1 MTNILVSSANF
12 KILCLPERL
21 KQHIGTVD
29 HCRPVTVSRKLCIF
43 TAVLYYTNACSLEWV
58 HGGILVLVLRSF
70 HEDRLCAKND
80 YHISVH
86 SDLDLWLFD
95 PKIAVPVIR
104 DVVACLH
111 IWTFM
116 VYRFRV
122 NGWHW
127 ARDRQIVGRHV
138 CSLLWADAPYVDGRD
153 YSVCC

>member
-1 MTNILVSSANF
+1 MFTWKAETAHRHSRPLSPSYGISKTMHFHCCIVLH
-12 KILCLPERL
+12 ERV
-21 KQHIGTVD
+21 QH
-29 HCRPVTVSRKLCIF
+29 
-43 TAVLYYTNACSLEWV
+43 CSMEWV